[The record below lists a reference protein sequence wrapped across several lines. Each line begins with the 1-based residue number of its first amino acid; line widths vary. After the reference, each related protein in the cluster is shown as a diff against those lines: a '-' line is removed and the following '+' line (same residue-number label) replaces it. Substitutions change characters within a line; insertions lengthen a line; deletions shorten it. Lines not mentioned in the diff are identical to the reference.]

1 MLTRKILFL
10 MILGV
15 SALMADFVKK
25 GDVVHDSERKLMWQD
40 NGAVE
45 SKEVHYGEAK
55 TYCKKLSLAE
65 HDDWR
70 LPTVHELQSIV
81 DLTRYEPAIQRGFHF
96 VASESYWSSTLYA
109 DDKDRAWN
117 VDFKSGSTQNSRHS
131 YAFYVRCVR

>member
-1 MLTRKILFL
+1 

>member
-1 MLTRKILFL
+1 

-45 SKEVHYGEAK
+45 SNEVHNGEAK
-55 TYCKKLSLAE
+55 AYCEKLSLAE

-70 LPTVHELQSIV
+70 LPTVHELQNIV

>member
-1 MLTRKILFL
+1 

-45 SKEVHYGEAK
+45 SKEVLYGEAK
-55 TYCKKLSLAE
+55 AYCEKLSLAE

>member
-1 MLTRKILFL
+1 

-55 TYCKKLSLAE
+55 AYCEKLSLAE

>member
-1 MLTRKILFL
+1 

-45 SKEVHYGEAK
+45 SKEVLYGEAK

-131 YAFYVRCVR
+131 YDFYVRCVR